1 MTEQIEIPKW
11 FSVTAII
18 AVVWNLLGV
27 MAFISHI
34 MMTPE
39 MLAALPQA
47 EQALYNETP
56 MWATIAFAL
65 SVCAGAL
72 GCLALLFKKT
82 IASPLLILSLV
93 SVLVQMYHS
102 FFIID
107 SIAVYGPGGVIMP
120 IMVIIIAI
128 ALVLLANKAKTNQW
142 LEG

>member
-11 FSVTAII
+11 FSVTAIV

-39 MLAALPQA
+39 MLAELPQA
-47 EQALYNETP
+47 EQKLYNNTP
-56 MWATIAFAL
+56 LWATIVFAV

-72 GCLALLFKKT
+72 GCLALLFKKAV
-82 IASPLLILSLV
+82 ASQLLILSLI
-93 SVLVQMYHS
+93 SVLIQMYHS

-107 SIAVYGPGGVIMP
+107 SMAVYGPGGLIMP

-128 ALVLLANKAKTNQW
+128 SLVFLAKKANKNNW
-142 LEG
+142 LES